1 MEFYID
7 FYIDFASFGWFLM
20 DNGDDLSFY
29 FGLKKIS
36 RKLQEWKFKKKFIK
50 IYIYNYLLFTIRTIL
65 VTLSI
70 LRS

>member
-20 DNGDDLSFY
+20 DNGDDLSLY

-36 RKLQEWKFKKKFIK
+36 RKLQEWKFKKKCIK
-50 IYIYNYLLFTIRTIL
+50 IYIYTIRTIL

>member
-7 FYIDFASFGWFLM
+7 FYIDFTSFGWFLM
-20 DNGDDLSFY
+20 DNGDDLSLY

-36 RKLQEWKFKKKFIK
+36 RKLQEWKFKKKCIK
-50 IYIYNYLLFTIRTIL
+50 IYIYTIRTIL

>member
-1 MEFYID
+1 MRALDGQFLD
-7 FYIDFASFGWFLM
+7 GLGFLM
-20 DNGDDLSFY
+20 DNGDDLSLY

-50 IYIYNYLLFTIRTIL
+50 IYIYTIRTIL

>member
-20 DNGDDLSFY
+20 DNGDDLSLY

-50 IYIYNYLLFTIRTIL
+50 IYIYTIRTIL